1 MKKKTIL
8 RQLTIITF
16 AISALALHS
25 CKDDD
30 NPIKFPY
37 GVVPDTV
44 TVNIEDLNSEYNDYN
59 MDIYKLYT
67 STIIIFSSDRGS
79 SGTQFDLIQGGLEFL
94 WDQTTGGFGYDAT
107 IPSDLF
113 IQNLLN
119 TANTNGD
126 DFGPYRFFSTL
137 DGYEYMIVSSE
148 NGPEGLDFY
157 FTKNQPPIST
167 LPNIYGPYPATL
179 MNTSYNDA
187 YISFDL
193 NQDTAFFS
201 SDRDGDFDIYAMER
215 PAETTIENWLK
226 SPFSEAT
233 PVASLNSSYAD
244 KCPFAYKTIMVFA
257 SDRPGGMGGFDLY
270 YSIYSKGTWSSPEN
284 FGPNVNT
291 ASNEYRPVLAMLPN
305 YTNHILLFSSDRTGG
320 KGGYDLYFRGIT
332 FED

>member
-1 MKKKTIL
+1 MKKTTVFRL
-8 RQLTIITF
+8 FPVITF
-16 AISALALHS
+16 VISALALHS

-44 TVNIEDLNSEYNDYN
+44 TVNIEDLNSVYNDYN
-59 MDIYKLYT
+59 MDIHQLFT
-67 STIIIFSSDRGS
+67 STILIFSSDRGS
-79 SGTQFDLIQGGLEFL
+79 MGAHFDLIQGGLEFL
-94 WDQTTGGFGYDAT
+94 WDQTTGGFGYNAGVT
-107 IPSDLF
+107 SDSF
-113 IQNLLN
+113 IQTLLN
-119 TANTNGD
+119 TANTDGD
-126 DFGPYRFFSTL
+126 DFGPYRFFSTV
-137 DGYEYMIVSSE
+137 DGYEYMLVSSE

-157 FTKNQPPIST
+157 YLKNQPIISSM
-167 LPNIYGPYPATL
+167 PVIHGPYPATL
-179 MNTSYNDA
+179 LNTSYNDA

-215 PAETTIENWLK
+215 PAQMTIENWLN
-226 SPFSEAT
+226 SPLSDAT
-233 PVASLNSSYAD
+233 PVESLNSAYAD
-244 KCPFAYKTIMVFA
+244 KCPFAYKTIIVFA

-270 YSIYSKGTWSSPEN
+270 YSTYSNGTWSSPEN

-291 ASNEYRPVLAMLPN
+291 PSNEYRPVLAMLPN